1 MYFLWKLVFGSLALA
16 FTQHHNKKLSV
27 CSRSMS
33 SPNQGWTG
41 DNDLDQGC
49 SKGDRGRG
57 NFTWCPWQL
66 NLFFFFS
73 FLSQGSWGVSTC
85 SEAVF
90 LFAQAG
96 SCHKDHLI
104 TVPAQSFL
112 HSSPRAGHTAKHGGC
127 GSEWTSATAYTGAD
141 ILVTQSRDANRLV
154 ASEMS

>member
-66 NLFFFFS
+66 NLFFFFLFKPRVLRSVYLFWGCLS
-73 FLSQGSWGVSTC
+73 FCTSGLMSQGPPNHCACTVILAQLPSSWTHS
-85 SEAVF
+85 
-90 LFAQAG
+90 QAWRLRQRMDLSHCLHG
-96 SCHKDHLI
+96 GW
-104 TVPAQSFL
+104 
-112 HSSPRAGHTAKHGGC
+112 HSSNSKQRC
-127 GSEWTSATAYTGAD
+127 
-141 ILVTQSRDANRLV
+141 
-154 ASEMS
+154 